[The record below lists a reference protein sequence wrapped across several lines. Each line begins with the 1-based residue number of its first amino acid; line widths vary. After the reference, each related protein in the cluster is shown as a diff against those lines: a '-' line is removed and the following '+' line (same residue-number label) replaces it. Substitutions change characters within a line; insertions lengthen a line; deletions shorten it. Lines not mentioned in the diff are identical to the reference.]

1 MVAKRRSQNGQAQNV
16 FFSVE
21 RAMPCSL
28 PLRTLCLQKVP
39 YSIPSLLTKSV
50 SSYRC
55 KKIHHASIKEKFE
68 VNTVLSF
75 LVASQA
81 YTQNVILIS
90 FCWNCGHQVCRLKQK
105 QTLCFGDFVSVVN
118 SYLESLYPADK
129 YFSQVRDF
137 QRLSLYLSGWVTVG
151 LYPTGL
157 PCKLCV
163 CQPLNQRA
171 WSQWQRHQWFHE

>member
-1 MVAKRRSQNGQAQNV
+1 MSSFLLR
-16 FFSVE
+16 E
-21 RAMPCSL
+21 PCL
-28 PLRTLCLQKVP
+28 VLFLWGLCLQKVP
-39 YSIPSLLTKSV
+39 YSLPSLLTKSV

-55 KKIHHASIKEKFE
+55 KKIHHASIKEKLE

-75 LVASQA
+75 LVASQT

-90 FCWNCGHQVCRLKQK
+90 FCWNCGHQVRRLKQK
-105 QTLCFGDFVSVVN
+105 QILCFGDFVGVVN
-118 SYLESLYPADK
+118 SYLEFLYP
-129 YFSQVRDF
+129 SWQVF
-137 QRLSLYLSGWVTVG
+137 LTSEGLQRLSLYLSGWVTVG

-163 CQPLNQRA
+163 FQPLNQRA